1 VRGGG
6 IEFGGHVFRKI
17 TVVVNRASGR
27 VGPDAAAQARAI
39 FGEAGLDPR
48 IETPE
53 PTELE
58 ACLKA
63 AHASRPDLLMTIA
76 GDGTARAAA
85 SIVGAT
91 GAVLAPLPGG
101 TMNML
106 PHALYGQRDWK
117 SALRGVLEG
126 GVIVPVSGGAI
137 SGQAFYVAAV
147 LGAPALWARARE
159 AAREG
164 RLAVALHRSRRA
176 FARTFSGRLRFS
188 LNDGP
193 VERAEALML
202 ITPLISPMLRDEAP
216 AMEAAALDPV
226 GALDIFRMA
235 AGALTGAWRFDP
247 AVTTRLARKGRAY
260 AAGPIPAILDGEP
273 VRLGREADIR
283 MQPNAFRALALP
295 REERGR

>member
-1 VRGGG
+1 MARGG
-6 IEFGGHVFRKI
+6 IELDGHVFRRI

-27 VGPDAAAQARAI
+27 VGPDAAEQARTI
-39 FGEAGLDPR
+39 FREAGLEPR

-63 AHASRPDLLMTIA
+63 AHAGRPDLLITIA

-85 SIVGAT
+85 SIVGPK

-106 PHALYGQRDWK
+106 SHALYGQRDWK
-117 SALRGVLEG
+117 SALRAVLEEGVVLPVG
-126 GVIVPVSGGAI
+126 GGSI

-164 RLAVALHRSRRA
+164 RLTEALQRSRRA
-176 FARTFSGRLRFS
+176 LARTFSGRLRYS

-193 VERAEALML
+193 TERAEALML

-216 AMEAAALDPV
+216 AMEAAALDPA

-235 AGALTGAWRFDP
+235 AGALTGGWRFDP
-247 AVTTRLARKGRAY
+247 AVTTRLARNGRAF

-273 VRLGREADIR
+273 VRLGREVDIR
-283 MQPNAFRALALP
+283 LHPNAFRALALP